1 MMRNPGYL
9 GICHPNYPNFY
20 WLLGP
25 GTGLGTNSI
34 IFMIEC
40 QVLLSDG
47 DGWLFLLLVLMKK
60 ISMINDKDESTDA
73 RLEKV
78 QIVYSY

>member
-1 MMRNPGYL
+1 MIRNPGYL

-40 QVLLSDG
+40 QVLL
-47 DGWLFLLLVLMKK
+47 LVM
-60 ISMINDKDESTDA
+60 
-73 RLEKV
+73 V
-78 QIVYSY
+78 GCFCYSY

>member
-1 MMRNPGYL
+1 MMQNPGYL

-40 QVLLSDG
+40 QVLLSH
-47 DGWLFLLLVLMKK
+47 GWLFLLLVLMEK

>member
-1 MMRNPGYL
+1 MSTNSGYL
-9 GICHPNYPNFY
+9 GICHTNYPNFY

-40 QVLLSDG
+40 QVGFPFASFWLLG
-47 DGWLFLLLVLMKK
+47 YMNYKQ
-60 ISMINDKDESTDA
+60 
-73 RLEKV
+73 EKEEMD
-78 QIVYSY
+78 QS